1 MAKLRNEPLRDFC
14 ALKSGS
20 PVRGGLRASGF
31 VGFDLDSVL
40 FFVYAFF
47 GALFWGAFVCV
58 FAVFWFDE
66 DRVCQV
72 FLALFGWTVFG
83 LFFLE
88 SLILAQ
94 DERWRRA

>member
-47 GALFWGAFVCV
+47 LVPFFGVLLL
-58 FAVFWFDE
+58 
-66 DRVCQV
+66 V
-72 FLALFGWTVFG
+72 FLRFSDLMRTVFVRFFWLFLDG
-83 LFFLE
+83 LFLVCFF
-88 SLILAQ
+88 
-94 DERWRRA
+94 WRV